1 MNSCEIEDLVRSKL
15 LIPAGKC
22 PFVLE
27 DTSLESVEL
36 WVKKIKNKLGPNF
49 EVKPTVFR
57 YWARMIYFDDAEKL
71 EEVNNNISQ
80 VTNSAST
87 LYDYMT
93 GREK

>member
-1 MNSCEIEDLVRSKL
+1 MNSCEIEELVRSKL

-27 DTSLESVEL
+27 DTSLESIGN
-36 WVKKIKNKLGPNF
+36 WISKIKNKLGSNF
-49 EVKPTVFR
+49 DVKPTVFR
-57 YWARMIYFDDAEKL
+57 YWVRILYQDDAEKL
-71 EEVNNNISQ
+71 EEANYNISR
-80 VTNSAST
+80 VTNSTAT